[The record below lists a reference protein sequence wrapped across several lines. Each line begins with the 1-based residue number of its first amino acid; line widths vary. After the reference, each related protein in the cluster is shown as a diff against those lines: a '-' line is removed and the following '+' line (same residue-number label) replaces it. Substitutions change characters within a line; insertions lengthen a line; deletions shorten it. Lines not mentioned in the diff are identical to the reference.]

1 MSKKIPHP
9 TGHVEW
15 LVADQKPLRE
25 WWRWHFAGLAMQALI
40 PITENFAWCE
50 DAFSAVCAA
59 DNLIEELLKEKEDS

>member
-25 WWRWHFAGLAMQALI
+25 WWRWHFAGQLMCDMVARAEAGTFTELAEFAVQAADALI
-40 PITENFAWCE
+40 SVLTK
-50 DAFSAVCAA
+50 
-59 DNLIEELLKEKEDS
+59 EEES

>member
-25 WWRWHFAGLAMQALI
+25 WWRWHFAGQLMHAEVECAAGTFTEFAEFAVQAADALI
-40 PITENFAWCE
+40 SVLTK
-50 DAFSAVCAA
+50 
-59 DNLIEELLKEKEDS
+59 EEES